1 MALTEVYQKRSAFVH
16 DAEPRTGEAIELR
29 EALKALYDLLED
41 FAPSWYE
48 EEIRDRAKAALL
60 FVQ

>member
-1 MALTEVYQKRSAFVH
+1 MAFTEVYQKRAASVH
-16 DAEPRTGEAIELR
+16 DAQPRTEAIELR
-29 EALKALYDLLED
+29 EALKALHDLLED
-41 FAPSWYE
+41 FAPSWYA